1 MTARE
6 FLCIGPTERRPSC
19 WTWTVGPQV
28 LTRAGAMQGG
38 ALLAGAIVA
47 LEEVARRPLAWA
59 TGQYLRHVGEGV
71 RVDVEVTLDVVGH
84 LMTQAHAVVSAAD
97 DVLAHVLGGLGER
110 GFSTSGTWIE
120 RPAVPPPGECEPAV
134 DGAGMARQDVWEL
147 LTASGRSLVDLDG
160 LAGPG
165 RSASWCRIPG
175 GARAVEAADLAIAGD
190 YLMTHFASALG
201 RPCTGNSLDNTVR
214 VGMPDETEWIL
225 IDAEVHA
232 VTRGIGHGTAHMWSE
247 GGTFLGTA
255 SQTLVLR
262 DVGADGLSSRSNRR
276 IVGSPSD
283 T

>member
-6 FLCIGPTERRPSC
+6 FLRIGPAERPSC

-47 LEEVARRPLAWA
+47 LEEVAQRPLAWA

-84 LMTQAHAVVSAAD
+84 LMTQAHAVVSAGD
-97 DVLAHVLGGLGER
+97 DVLARVLGGLGER
-110 GFSTSGTWIE
+110 EFSTSGTWIQPPVVPLPE
-120 RPAVPPPGECEPAV
+120 ECPPAL
-134 DGAGMARQDVWEL
+134 DGAGMPRRDVWEL
-147 LTASGRSLVDLDG
+147 VTASGRSLPDLDG
-160 LAGPG
+160 APGPG

-175 GARAVEAADLAIAGD
+175 GARLVEAADLAIAGD

-214 VGMPDETEWIL
+214 VGAPDATEWIL
-225 IDAEVHA
+225 VDAEVHS
-232 VTRGIGHGTAHMWSE
+232 VTRGIGHGTAHLWSE

-276 IVGSPSD
+276 IVDSRSD
-283 T
+283 I